1 MSYSQKL
8 FSLIAVIIFFLSVS
22 CEDSKT
28 HKITKLTKKELE
40 EKARAARE
48 DSIINTINIPKDGTE
63 VTIDLDKIKTIKQEE
78 LIPYLT
84 EYGKNNPENRVIIYS
99 NFGNIEVE
107 LFEDTPLHRANFI
120 RLAKSGYFS
129 TTFFHRVLDNFVVQG
144 GNSDNLST
152 QKIRAKVGDYL
163 IPSEFS
169 SKHPH
174 NRGAF
179 SAAKYAEQNV
189 SKASSPFEFF
199 IVQGKRGAH
208 HLDNDHTVF
217 GKVIRGMNVVDR
229 MAKVETDASEWPLKN
244 ILIDSVV
251 VK

>member
-1 MSYSQKL
+1 MSYFQKL
-8 FSLIAVIIFFLSVS
+8 VSFTFVITILFAS
-22 CEDSKT
+22 CEDTKTNSSSKQT
-28 HKITKLTKKELE
+28 QKELQQ
-40 EKARAARE
+40 KKQKVKQ
-48 DSIINTINIPKDGTE
+48 DSIINSINIPDGGSKTDIDLRSITTVE
-63 VTIDLDKIKTIKQEE
+63 QEQLIPFLTKYGKENPEDQVTIYT
-78 LIPYLT
+78 
-84 EYGKNNPENRVIIYS
+84 
-99 NFGNIEVE
+99 NFGEIDVK
-107 LFEDTPLHRANFI
+107 LYKDTPLHRANFI
-120 RLAKSGYFS
+120 RLAKIGYFE

-152 QKIRAKVGDYL
+152 QKVRAAVGDYL

-169 SKHPH
+169 SKHQH
-174 NRGAF
+174 YRGAF

-217 GKVIRGMNVVDR
+217 GEVTRGMDVVDKI
-229 MAKVETDASEWPLKN
+229 AKVKTDASEWPIRN

-251 VK
+251 VN